1 MSAATT
7 VCVAP
12 NPQDANNVVGVPVG
26 AISLWSTATAPQGWL
41 TCDGTAYSRNVY
53 AHLFSVI
60 GTLYGTGDA
69 SFGFQTTFVNG
80 GNPSYCDFI
89 SASLAPISA
98 FPIGGKF
105 TVTGGPTNFNLY
117 TFTIVSR
124 AGGNTIGTTAVQT
137 STGAAIIFTGGTL
150 NIAGTMI
157 SSAPTTFN
165 VPNTGGVTVRGVG
178 TSALTTVTL
187 GQAAGGDSTSVTLT
201 AANLPPHRHSIL
213 APGSI
218 NIISSGSTGVLGN
231 SWNANSQFTAANGTY
246 LEDGSTLVSNSP
258 FSVATTNQYLGLN
271 YIIKT

>member
-26 AISLWSTATAPQGWL
+26 AISLWSTATSPQGWL
-41 TCDGTAYSRNVY
+41 LCDGTAYSRTLY
-53 AHLFSVI
+53 SHLFSVI
-60 GTLYGTGDA
+60 GTTFGTGDA

-89 SASLAPISA
+89 SATLAPISS

-117 TFTIVSR
+117 TFTVTTR
-124 AGGNTIGTTAVQT
+124 TGGNTISATAVQT

-150 NIAGTMI
+150 NIPGTMI

-165 VPNTGGVTVRGVG
+165 MPNTGGVTVRGVG

-187 GQAAGGDSTSVTLT
+187 AQAAGADSTSVTLS
-201 AANLPPHRHSIL
+201 AGNLPQHRHGITL
-213 APGSI
+213 QTATVAG
-218 NIISSGSTGVLGN
+218 SSGGIGYAELQGTSKT
-231 SWNANSQFTAANGTY
+231 NAGATF
-246 LEDGSTLVSNSP
+246 LEDGTTLVSNTP
-258 FSVATTNQYLGLN
+258 FTVATTNQYLGLN

>member
-1 MSAATT
+1 MSTFPSYNIS
-7 VCVAP
+7 P
-12 NPQDANNVVGVPVG
+12 NPDDDNLFSIPTG
-26 AISLWSTATAPQGWL
+26 AITLWSTATSPQGWL
-41 TCDGTAYSRNVY
+41 MCDGTAYSRTTY
-53 AHLFSVI
+53 AELFSVI
-60 GTLYGTGDA
+60 GTTYGTGDA
-69 SFGFQTTFVNG
+69 SFGFQTTFVNA

-150 NIAGTMI
+150 NIVGTMI

-201 AANLPPHRHSIL
+201 AANLPPHTHSINL
-213 APGSI
+213 RNATTPGSSGG
-218 NIISSGSTGVLGN
+218 ISYTEKQGTNGTFT
-231 SWNANSQFTAANGTY
+231 NAAGTY
-246 LEDGSTLVSNSP
+246 LENGTTLVSNSP

-271 YIIKT
+271 YIIKS

>member
-1 MSAATT
+1 MSTNQLSYNIS
-7 VCVAP
+7 P
-12 NPQDANNVVGVPVG
+12 NPDDDNLFSVPTG
-26 AISLWSTATAPQGWL
+26 AINLWSTATAPIGWL
-41 TCDGTAYSRNVY
+41 LCNGVAYSRTLY
-53 AHLFSVI
+53 AELFSVI

-80 GNPSYCDFI
+80 GNPSFCDFI
-89 SASLAPISA
+89 SATLAPISA

-117 TFTIVSR
+117 TFTVVSR
-124 AGGNTIGTTAVQT
+124 TGGNTIGTTAVQT

-187 GQAAGGDSTSVTLT
+187 AQAAGGDSTSVTLN
-201 AANLPPHRHSIL
+201 AGNLPPHRHGITL
-213 APGSI
+213 RTATVPGS
-218 NIISSGSTGVLGN
+218 SGGIGYAELQGASTT
-231 SWNANSQFTAANGTY
+231 NAAATF
-246 LEDGSTLVSNSP
+246 LEDGTTLVSNTP